1 MEGKVTVIAYRRTK
15 PGKERA
21 LREVLLAVRGPTLAE
36 KGCINY
42 DLPESP
48 DAPRGS
54 RLSRELEVEGRISTR
69 TSPLRISPPS
79 APKPR
84 SCSLSPPTS
93 RCGAK
98 SKGINGRQMLSSL
111 PCKVEGRGRGLTSR
125 LQPLL
130 GGNPRP
136 TPRKSRGTRR
146 RSASRQLQ
154 SGSRARSPRHF
165 SASPHRHRSPAR
177 RQLARAASQAQPY
190 APPPAR

>member
-1 MEGKVTVIAYRRTK
+1 MACGLGNRQIWSSARRSLLSHRGGSISSHQLTEKGEMEGKVTVIAYRRTK

-93 RCGAK
+93 RCG
-98 SKGINGRQMLSSL
+98 GEI
-111 PCKVEGRGRGLTSR
+111 EG
-125 LQPLL
+125 
-130 GGNPRP
+130 N
-136 TPRKSRGTRR
+136 
-146 RSASRQLQ
+146 
-154 SGSRARSPRHF
+154 
-165 SASPHRHRSPAR
+165 
-177 RQLARAASQAQPY
+177 
-190 APPPAR
+190 